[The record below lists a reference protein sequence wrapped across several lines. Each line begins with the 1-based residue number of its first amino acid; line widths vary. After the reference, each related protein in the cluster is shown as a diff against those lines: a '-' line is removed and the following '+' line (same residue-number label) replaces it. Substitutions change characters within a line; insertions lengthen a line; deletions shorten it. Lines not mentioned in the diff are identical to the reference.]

1 MAESQQGP
9 AQGVLSAG
17 RRVLNGLLAMVETRL
32 QLLSLELEEGKAHLL
47 QLLLL
52 LGLTLLLTAFGLF
65 CLIALIFLAVD
76 EAHRLLALGLTTGG
90 LLLAALVVGW
100 ITLAKARRAPLL
112 SATRS
117 QLQEDRRWLE
127 QQL

>member
-1 MAESQQGP
+1 MTEAQGP
-9 AQGVLSAG
+9 AQGILSAG
-17 RRVLNGLLAMVETRL
+17 RRVLNGLLAIAETRL
-32 QLLSLELEEGKAHLL
+32 QLITLELEEEKANLL

-52 LGLTLLLTAFGLF
+52 LGLTLLLAAFGLF
-65 CLIALIFLAVD
+65 CLVALIFLAVD
-76 EAHRLLALGLTTGG
+76 EAHRLLALGLSAAV

-100 ITLAKARRAPLL
+100 LTLARARRSTLL

>member
-1 MAESQQGP
+1 MTESRHGP

-17 RRVLNGLLAMVETRL
+17 RRVLTSLLAIAQTRL
-32 QLLSLELEEGKAHLL
+32 QLLSLELEEEKAKLL

-52 LGLTLLLTAFGLF
+52 LGLSLLLTAFGLF

-76 EAHRLLALGLTTGG
+76 ESQRLLALGLSAAV
-90 LLLAALVVGW
+90 LLLAALLIAG
-100 ITLAKARRAPLL
+100 LALARARRSPLL
-112 SATRS
+112 RATRS

-127 QQL
+127 EQL